1 MIEEAIMWE
10 CRSQGIG
17 ETTLEPNELISWLND
32 EMAFWRDLPGID
44 QDFVS
49 ANRNYGSP
57 NIGQGYQRRIS
68 AILNSLKNNDASGF
82 NSFIQAAEEQK
93 AVLSKGKIA
102 QQIARLVGEQQTQ
115 TAQMLALVF
124 SEGVV
129 TARGEIRETYGP
141 LKVVLQFN
149 PNITTTADV
158 VSASESLRIATDTV
172 ASTKRARLDTQASL
186 DEMRD
191 AFAKYVDE
199 KTRELD
205 ELHELYEKHLI
216 LQGPSRHWQ
225 KVASVGNRYAF
236 LSLVTFVFLLAA
248 PTALIA
254 VKWSAVSGYIDH
266 VLDITKG
273 TISVASL
280 VVFTVPVLAYGWLLK
295 HVSRI
300 FAQNLLIASDAEH
313 RRVMAITFLG
323 LAKRKSVGIAEQDRA
338 LILNALFRPAPTS
351 PQEEG
356 PPMGLLE
363 FIKK

>member
-1 MIEEAIMWE
+1 MIEQAITWE

-17 ETTLEPNELISWLND
+17 KTTLEPNELIPWLND

-44 QDFVS
+44 QDYVS

-57 NIGQGYQRRIS
+57 GIAQGYQRRIG
-68 AILNSLKNNDASGF
+68 AILSSLRDNDASGF

-93 AVLSKGKIA
+93 AVLSKGKIG
-102 QQIARLVGEQQTQ
+102 QQIARLIAEQQLHS
-115 TAQMLALVF
+115 AQMLALVF

-129 TARGEIRETYGP
+129 TARAEIKEAYGL
-141 LKVVLQFN
+141 LKIVLQFN
-149 PNITTTADV
+149 PNVATTADI
-158 VSASESLRIATDTV
+158 VSASESLRIASNTAT
-172 ASTKRARLDTQASL
+172 SMKQARLDAEVSL

-199 KTRELD
+199 KTRELND
-205 ELHELYEKHLI
+205 LHELYEKHLV

-225 KVASVGNRYAF
+225 KVASTANRYAF
-236 LSLVTFVFLLAA
+236 FALVAFVVLLAA
-248 PTALIA
+248 PALLIA
-254 VKWSAVSGYIDH
+254 LEWSAVSGYIDH

-356 PPMGLLE
+356 PPLGLLE